1 MRQALIAIALIAAAA
16 VVAHYHVAAQRYFPI
31 VHISSPDGLSYL
43 AVMDPTPERQACGA
57 SNDRYL
63 EPIKQLCKDCRIDYA
78 RCERGLEGLAAQIHD
93 GKPLPYPEIDAPGFR
108 MAVVG
113 DANAAQK
120 ACAFIAEGMV
130 KQGVR
135 AAACV
140 RANRPPPAR

>member
-1 MRQALIAIALIAAAA
+1 MKQALIAIVLIAAAA

-63 EPIKQLCKDCRIDYA
+63 KPIKQLCKECRIDYA
-78 RCERGLEGLAAQIHD
+78 RCERSLDGLEAKLHD
-93 GKPLPYPEIDAPGFR
+93 GVLIPYPAVDAPGLR

-113 DANAAQK
+113 DANAAQM
-120 ACAFIAEGMV
+120 ACAFIAAGMV
-130 KQGVR
+130 KQGIP

-140 RANRPPPAR
+140 RPNRPPPAR